1 MQATHQDID
10 LLGNWEGYT
19 VHSIRTPQNQKRPT
33 RIDLQPR
40 RGWWGGCS
48 RCGCTGCEYHD
59 RTTRVI
65 RDLPVFGQPVE
76 LRVVVRRVVC
86 PVCGPSRESIPWLDP
101 YSRVTTRL
109 AETVCRMAEIM
120 TIKDV
125 AKTFLLAWHTVKN
138 IHKRYLKRILE
149 PIDLN
154 GVTELLIDEFA
165 IQKGHRYATVV
176 VDATRKRVLWV
187 GRGRSRASIRPFFEL
202 LGEQRLEIKAVA
214 LDMSSAYINEI
225 ADQCPQARV
234 IFDHFHVIARYG
246 REVIDRVRVDVA
258 NRYRHDPVQRKL
270 IKGSRWLLLRN
281 PANITRAGDRRQ
293 LNDLLE
299 VNKELSS
306 VYIMKEHLNQLWKFS
321 DQIAARAWWYQW
333 YRMAIDSQ
341 IASLITFAKN
351 LSVHVEGLLAHTM
364 YRLNTGV
371 LEGMN
376 NKIKVIKRVAYGFR
390 DDEYFFLRIRHAFP
404 GNRR

>member
-1 MQATHQDID
+1 MQATHKDID
-10 LLGNWEGYT
+10 LLGNWEGYS
-19 VHSIRTPQNQKRPT
+19 VHSIRIPKNQKRKI
-33 RIDLQPR
+33 RIDLQPKH
-40 RGWWGGCS
+40 GWWGGCS

-59 RTTRVI
+59 RTTRIV
-65 RDLPVFGQPVE
+65 RDLPVFGQAVE

-86 PVCGPSRESIPWLDP
+86 PACGPSRESIPWLDP
-101 YSRVTTRL
+101 YARVTTRL
-109 AETVCRMAEIM
+109 AETVCRMVDIM

-138 IHKRYLKRILE
+138 LHKRYLRCLLE
-149 PIDLN
+149 PVDMS

-176 VDATRKRVLWV
+176 VDAVRKRVLWV

-202 LGEQRLEIKAVA
+202 LGEQRFKIKAVA

-225 ADQCPQARV
+225 AEQCPQAQV
-234 IFDHFHVIARYG
+234 VFDHFHVIARYG
-246 REVIDRVRVDVA
+246 RDVIDRVRVDAA

-281 PANITRAGDRRQ
+281 PENISRPDDRRQ
-293 LNDLLE
+293 LDELLE
-299 VNKELSS
+299 VNKELSL
-306 VYIMKEHLNQLWKFS
+306 VYIMKEQLNHLWKFS
-321 DQIAARAWWYQW
+321 DQIAARAWWHQW
-333 YRMAIDSQ
+333 HHMAIESN
-341 IASLITFAKN
+341 IESLITFAKN
-351 LSVHVEGLLAHTM
+351 LSVHVEGLLAHTR